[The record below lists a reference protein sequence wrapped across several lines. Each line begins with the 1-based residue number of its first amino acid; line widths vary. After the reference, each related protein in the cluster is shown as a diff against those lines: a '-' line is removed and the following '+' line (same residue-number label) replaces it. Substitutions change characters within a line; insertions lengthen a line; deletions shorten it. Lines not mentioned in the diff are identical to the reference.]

1 METFDEADVEEMIQS
16 LAGTEPPAPS
26 TSTSQARRTSG
37 RKRFTAQAALAQ
49 ILNDNDPSPWAPIP
63 RPAATT
69 RTTPSKANK
78 VPRGIQGEL
87 QFHLA
92 FLNSTLGADT
102 KPIENLVASMR
113 EGISTNI
120 GGSTPRPTGRGGL
133 NSNKKKEKEKREF
146 YEDPIEKRM
155 RLREY
160 KVTTANPKPWIRDFG
175 VPNFKATVLTVVA
188 SVSLAVNLDLKRI
201 AERARNVE
209 YNPKRFASL
218 IMRVREPKSAALIF
232 ASGKMVVAGTKTEEE
247 CKRAVRKYARVIQKI
262 GYRVSIVSFEIQNI
276 SANAHLRFGVRVHDM
291 AQDEKI
297 SRFVSYE
304 AEIFPGLVYSLVKP
318 KVKAIIFVTG
328 AILMTGAKSEAE
340 IQEALETIY
349 PITRKHRR

>member
-1 METFDEADVEEMIQS
+1 
-16 LAGTEPPAPS
+16 
-26 TSTSQARRTSG
+26 
-37 RKRFTAQAALAQ
+37 
-49 ILNDNDPSPWAPIP
+49 
-63 RPAATT
+63 
-69 RTTPSKANK
+69 
-78 VPRGIQGEL
+78 
-87 QFHLA
+87 
-92 FLNSTLGADT
+92 
-102 KPIENLVASMR
+102 MR
-113 EGISTNI
+113 EGISTLSVS
-120 GGSTPRPTGRGGL
+120 GSQASGRERSR
-133 NSNKKKEKEKREF
+133 SNKKKEKETKEF

-160 KVTTANPKPWIRDFG
+160 KVTEANPRPWIRDFG
-175 VPNFKATVLTVVA
+175 VPNFRATVLTVVA
-188 SVSLAVNLDLKRI
+188 SVSLAVDLDLRRI

-247 CKRAVRKYARVIQKI
+247 CRRAVRKYARVIQKI
-262 GYRVSIVSFEIQNI
+262 GYRISIVSFEIQNI
-276 SANAHLRFGVRVHDM
+276 SANAHLRFGVRVQEM
-291 AQDEKI
+291 ARDEKI

-304 AEIFPGLVYSLVKP
+304 AEIFPGLVYTLVKP